1 MCIRDRSQATET
13 PISLFFNLRSDFT
26 KMFMPLALLDM
37 PVINP
42 LLNIIPLNILS
53 FIDGNIIF
61 G

>member
-1 MCIRDRSQATET
+1 MSVKHTPSQATET

-42 LLNIIPLNILS
+42 LLNKVSEKIY
-53 FIDGNIIF
+53 
-61 G
+61 